1 MSTQASAVGSEL
13 RDAHHGTQPSGDHSS
28 STELV
33 NNIGDGPASKRRVKR
48 ALERRVAGKA
58 VEIDQELRVL
68 IEDAAGD
75 LHVSS
80 ESVAQKFAIVAPIG
94 ETRKA
99 MWWNGLVSEKADE
112 WRDEYDG
119 AKKMFLPW
127 VSGRIRDEKINEDID
142 AEEQERLAKVAE
154 TKRAANKGKKASA
167 MTRTKSIKAAEKK
180 IDDIYGELQQLSAQ
194 VGIEF
199 ALFTTRGSLED
210 DMDPSFLSSDK
221 LKMFLQGHLNLPPKQ
236 LLKLMDMSV
245 VGGVDGMSATVANE
259 KELYRQRLRRQLNT
273 SFCSTIK
280 DLGHDITNFKHI
292 KYKNYDELVR
302 KYRIVL
308 RGYPLT
314 TDGRIVR
321 PSDFPGGVA
330 GLVHAERQLESGA
343 WGFDKIDES
352 RFDEW
357 ETGCNTAKENGN
369 PMPLPPH
376 IPVAGTEYVK
386 SAKTAKAGEGETRK
400 TAQSRKRAADD
411 KGEVTRKKRRV
422 TAKEK
427 EKTSTRSAVKSR
439 EFIEDDSS
447 EEE

>member
-1 MSTQASAVGSEL
+1 MSTQVSAVGSEL

-33 NNIGDGPASKRRVKR
+33 NNTGDGPASKRRVKR
-48 ALERRVAGKA
+48 ALEQCVAGKA
-58 VEIDQELRVL
+58 IEIDQELRVL
-68 IEDAAGD
+68 IEDVAGD

-80 ESVAQKFAIVAPIG
+80 ESVAQKFAIVTPIG

-99 MWWNGLVSEKADE
+99 MWWNGHIC
-112 WRDEYDG
+112 DG
-119 AKKMFLPW
+119 
-127 VSGRIRDEKINEDID
+127 KINEDID

-221 LKMFLQGHLNLPPKQ
+221 LKMFLQGHLIAPEAAIEAHGYVCGQ
-236 LLKLMDMSV
+236 
-245 VGGVDGMSATVANE
+245 G
-259 KELYRQRLRRQLNT
+259 RRQLGGVVT
-273 SFCSTIK
+273 RSLMGGRAGKGKEVEDAGAGSEARGGGKTGWRDADPFAPRG
-280 DLGHDITNFKHI
+280 LFVEEWAQ
-292 KYKNYDELVR
+292 YKNYDELVQE
-302 KYRIVL
+302 YCIVL
-308 RGYPLT
+308 RGYPLM

-321 PSDFPGGVA
+321 PSNFPGGVA
-330 GLVHAERQLESGA
+330 GLVHTERQLESGA
-343 WGFDKIDES
+343 WGFDKINKS
-352 RFDEW
+352 RFDKW

-376 IPVAGTEYVK
+376 IPVTGTEYVK

-400 TAQSRKRAADD
+400 TVQSRKRAADD
-411 KGEVTRKKRRV
+411 KGEVPRKKRCV

-427 EKTSTRSAVKSR
+427 EKTSTRSAVKSQ